1 MENNNTVHITKE
13 DLNTEVSISNWIK
26 NTFKGEVEIKN
37 IDPKDISAAL
47 DGILRDKNFLSLSE
61 EKKRDFI
68 PILNNLKD
76 KLMKVKKLE

>member
-1 MENNNTVHITKE
+1 MKNNNTVHITKE

-26 NTFKGEVEIKN
+26 NTFKGEVEIEN
-37 IDPKDISAAL
+37 IDPKDVSAAL

>member
-26 NTFKGEVEIKN
+26 NTFKGEVEIEN

>member
-1 MENNNTVHITKE
+1 MENNNIVHIKKE

-26 NTFKGEVEIKN
+26 NTFKGEVEIEN
-37 IDPKDISAAL
+37 IDPKDVSAAL